1 MQDDFDDI
9 VNQWKKAKQRVPEG
23 GAVDQLV
30 KHAKSK
36 QKASLAF
43 HYGNMLVLA
52 GVAVML
58 ILFFIFLFPFK
69 ELMSRIGV
77 ALMVGGLVIRIM
89 IEYYSALKSRTI
101 DVSNNALSNTDQTL
115 DFYNFRKRIHGPV
128 TIIIVAI
135 YCIGLGLLTPEFYK
149 YIGPVIFLF
158 DGMFCV
164 AGVIIIWQVRKG
176 IRKEMT
182 DLKDI
187 LEIRRQLTQI

>member
-1 MQDDFDDI
+1 
-9 VNQWKKAKQRVPEG
+9 
-23 GAVDQLV
+23 
-30 KHAKSK
+30 
-36 QKASLAF
+36 
-43 HYGNMLVLA
+43 
-52 GVAVML
+52 
-58 ILFFIFLFPFK
+58 
-69 ELMSRIGV
+69 MSRIGV

-115 DFYNFRKRIHGPV
+115 EFYNFRKRIHGPV